1 MDHRHV
7 EPRLLGT
14 DRVHGASMP
23 QSIVDEDLLRRAHEH
38 AVAFLRALPQRH
50 VGARATREE
59 LLSIFQAPLTQDGE
73 DGARVLDVLASAAER
88 GVVGSAGPRY
98 FGFVIGGSLPIAL
111 AADWITSAW
120 DQNSGIFV
128 TSPAVSVIEEVASEW
143 LLDLFDLP
151 RTASVGFVTGGQMA
165 NFTALAAARDAVL
178 RRAGYN
184 VEEQGMIGAPPVNM
198 VIGAEAHITIYSSL
212 RLLGFGTRALHIV
225 DTDEQGRIRA
235 DALRQRLNGL
245 SGPTIVCA
253 QAGNVNTGSV
263 DPLRELGEITRDRSA
278 WLHIDGAFGLWGR
291 ASRDRRPLLD
301 GAELADSW
309 ATDAHKWLNVPY
321 DNGIVIVRDS
331 AAHRASMTLSAE
343 YLEQTAG
350 AERDPFDWVPEFS
363 RRGRGITV
371 YAALRHL
378 GRAGVES
385 LVDRLCARARQMAD
399 LLRREPKARVLN
411 DVVLNQVLVR
421 FGDDDEMTRRVITR
435 AQQDGTCWMA
445 GTTWHGMAAM
455 RISVSNW
462 ATSEKDVERSA
473 EAIIRAVGS

>member
-1 MDHRHV
+1 M
-7 EPRLLGT
+7 
-14 DRVHGASMP
+14 
-23 QSIVDEDLLRRAHEH
+23 QQFVDEKLLRRAHDH
-38 AVAFLRALPQRH
+38 ALQFLRALPERH

-59 LLSIFQAPLTQDGE
+59 LLSTFRQPLTQDGE
-73 DGARVLDVLASAAER
+73 DGARVLDVLASASER
-88 GVVGSAGPRY
+88 GVVGSAGPRC

-128 TSPAVSVIEEVASEW
+128 TSPAVSVIEEVAREW

-184 VEEQGMIGAPPVNM
+184 VEEQGMIGAPAVNM

-212 RLLGFGTRALHIV
+212 RLLGFGTRTLHIV

-235 DALRQRLNGL
+235 DALRRTLSDL

-462 ATSEKDVERSA
+462 ATSEKDIERSA

>member
-1 MDHRHV
+1 MQQFVDDA
-7 EPRLLGT
+7 LL
-14 DRVHGASMP
+14 
-23 QSIVDEDLLRRAHEH
+23 QRAHDH
-38 AVAFLRALPQRH
+38 ALQFLRALPQRH

-59 LLSIFQAPLTQDGE
+59 LLSILRRPLTQDGE
-73 DGARVLDVLASAAER
+73 DGARVLEVLASAAER

-98 FGFVIGGSLPIAL
+98 FGFVIGGSLPVAL

-120 DQNSGIFV
+120 DQNAGIFV
-128 TSPAVSVIEEVASEW
+128 TSPAVSVIEEVAREW

-178 RRAGYN
+178 RRIGYN
-184 VEEQGMIGAPPVNM
+184 VEEDGLIGAPPINI

-212 RLLGFGTRALHIV
+212 RLLGFGTRTLNVV
-225 DTDEQGRIRA
+225 DTDEQGRTRA
-235 DALRQRLNGL
+235 DALRRTLASLN
-245 SGPTIVCA
+245 GPTIVCA

-263 DPLRELGEITRDRSA
+263 DPLRELANIAQDRGA

-291 ASRDRRPLLD
+291 ASRDRRALLD

-331 AAHRASMTLSAE
+331 AAHRASMTVSAE

-350 AERDPFDWVPEFS
+350 AERDPLDWVPEFS

-378 GRAGVES
+378 GRSGVES
-385 LVDRLCARARQMAD
+385 LVNRLCARARQMAD
-399 LLRREPKARVLN
+399 LLRRDRRVRILN

-421 FGDDDEMTRRVITR
+421 FDDDDEATRRVISR
-435 AQQDGTCWMA
+435 AQQEGTCWMA

-462 ATSEKDVERSA
+462 ATSEEDIARSA
-473 EAIIRAVGS
+473 EAILKVV

>member
-1 MDHRHV
+1 MQ
-7 EPRLLGT
+7 
-14 DRVHGASMP
+14 
-23 QSIVDEDLLRRAHEH
+23 QSLVDEDLLQRAHEH
-38 AVAFLRALPQRH
+38 AVQFLRSLQQRH
-50 VGARATREE
+50 VGARASREE
-59 LLSIFQAPLTQDGE
+59 LLSILRAPLTAEGE
-73 DGARVLDVLASAAER
+73 KPTKVVDLLARAAER
-88 GVVGSAGPRY
+88 GAVGSAGPRY
-98 FGFVIGGSLPIAL
+98 FGFVIGGSLPVAL

-128 TSPAVSVIEEVASEW
+128 TSPLASVIEEVTREW
-143 LLDLFDLP
+143 LLELFDLP
-151 RTASVGFVTGGQMA
+151 KSAGVGFVTGGQMA

-184 VEEQGMIGAPPVNM
+184 VEEQGMIGAPAVNI
-198 VIGAEAHITIYSSL
+198 VITAEAHITIYASL
-212 RLLGFGTRALHIV
+212 RFLGFGTKTVRTV
-225 DTDEQGRIRA
+225 ETDEQGRMRA
-235 DALRQRLNGL
+235 DALKRALANL
-245 SGPTIVCA
+245 SGPTIISA

-263 DPLRELGEITRDRSA
+263 DPLREIAAIAHERGA

-291 ASRDRRPLLD
+291 ASSDRKPLLE
-301 GAELADSW
+301 GAELGDSW

-350 AERDPFDWVPEFS
+350 AERDPFDWAPEFS

-371 YAALRHL
+371 YAALRAL
-378 GRAGVES
+378 GRQGVES
-385 LVDRLCARARQMAD
+385 LVDRLCARARLMAD
-399 LLRREPKARVLN
+399 LLLRDQRVRILN

-421 FGDDDEMTRRVITR
+421 FGDSDDLTRRVITR

-462 ATSEKDVERSA
+462 ATSEEDIARSA
-473 EAIIRAVGS
+473 DAILRAARS

>member
-1 MDHRHV
+1 MQQ
-7 EPRLLGT
+7 T
-14 DRVHGASMP
+14 
-23 QSIVDEDLLRRAHEH
+23 IVDEDLLRRAHEH
-38 AVAFLRALPQRH
+38 AVQFLRSLPQRH

-59 LLSIFQAPLTQDGE
+59 LLSILRTPLPQEGDAAGH
-73 DGARVLDVLASAAER
+73 VLDVLASAAER

-98 FGFVIGGSLPIAL
+98 FGFVIGGSLPVAL
-111 AADWITSAW
+111 AADWITSTW
-120 DQNSGIFV
+120 DQNSGLFV
-128 TSPAVSVIEEVASEW
+128 TSPAVSVIEEVAREW

-151 RTASVGFVTGGQMA
+151 RKASVGFVTGCQMA
-165 NFTALAAARDAVL
+165 NFTSLAAARDAVL
-178 RRAGYN
+178 RRQGYD
-184 VEEQGMIGAPPVNM
+184 VEEQGMNGAPTINIV
-198 VIGAEAHITIYSSL
+198 VSAEAHITIHASL
-212 RLLGFGTRALHIV
+212 RMLGFGTRKLRV
-225 DTDEQGRIRA
+225 VETDGQGRMRS
-235 DALRQRLNGL
+235 DALRKALADL
-245 SGPTIVCA
+245 KGPTIVCA

-263 DPLRELGEITRDRSA
+263 DPLRELGEITRERNA
-278 WLHIDGAFGLWGR
+278 WLHIDGAFGLWAR

-331 AAHRASMTLSAE
+331 AAHRASMTVTAE

-350 AERDPFDWVPEFS
+350 GERDPFDWAPEFS

-378 GRAGVES
+378 GRLGVES

-399 LLRREPKARVLN
+399 LLRRDRHVQVLN

-421 FGDDDEMTRRVITR
+421 FGDNDEITRRVVTC

-462 ATSEKDVERSA
+462 ATSEEDIAKSA
-473 EAIIRAVGS
+473 EAILRCVRS

>member
-1 MDHRHV
+1 
-7 EPRLLGT
+7 
-14 DRVHGASMP
+14 MP
-23 QSIVDEDLLRRAHEH
+23 QSIVDESLLQRAHEH
-38 AVAFLRALPQRH
+38 AREFLRTLPERH

-59 LLSIFQAPLTQDGE
+59 LLAIYRAPLTESGE
-73 DGARVLDVLASAAER
+73 KPEAVLDVLARGAER

-98 FGFVIGGSLPIAL
+98 FGFVIGGSLPVAL

-128 TSPAVSVIEEVASEW
+128 TSPAVSVMEEVSRGW

-151 RTASVGFVTGGQMA
+151 RTASLGFVTGGQMA
-165 NFTALAAARDAVL
+165 NFTGLASARDAVL
-178 RRAGYN
+178 RRAGWN
-184 VEEQGMIGAPPVNM
+184 VEEQGMIGAPPVN
-198 VIGAEAHITIYSSL
+198 VVLSAEAHITIYASL
-212 RLLGFGTRALHIV
+212 RMLGFGTKTVLLVA
-225 DTDEQGRIRA
+225 TDEQGRMRPEE
-235 DALRQRLNGL
+235 LRKVLAAAK
-245 SGPTIVCA
+245 GPSIVCA
-253 QAGNVNTGSV
+253 QAGNVNTGSA
-263 DPLRELGEITRDRSA
+263 DPLREIAEIVHQRHG
-278 WLHIDGAFGLWGR
+278 WLHIDGAFGLWGL

-331 AAHRASMTLSAE
+331 AAHRASMTVTAE

-350 AERDPFDWVPEFS
+350 AERDPLDWVPEFS

-371 YAALRHL
+371 YATLRYL
-378 GRAGVES
+378 GRRGVES
-385 LVDRLCARARQMAD
+385 LVDDLCARARQMAD
-399 LLRREPKARVLN
+399 LLRRDKRVAILN

-421 FGDDDEMTRRVITR
+421 FGNDDDLTRRVITR
-435 AQQDGTCWMA
+435 AQQEGTCWMA

-462 ATSEKDVERSA
+462 ATSEEDIARSA
-473 EAIIRAVGS
+473 EAILRCIHER